1 MIFKGDSQIFPAE
14 AMSGRLFDPIF
25 IDSLFK
31 VSQNNWNENL
41 SLWTDNCMN
50 FDYELLRSLRH
61 ECFISAVI
69 RCGAG
74 PGTRSSL

>member
-14 AMSGRLFDPIF
+14 VMSGRLFDPIF

-50 FDYELLRSLRH
+50 FDYELLR
-61 ECFISAVI
+61 
-69 RCGAG
+69 
-74 PGTRSSL
+74 